1 MSELPKKITVNLSS
15 LPQLS
20 ALQNPVVINDSPF
33 SSAIVSR
40 MFSGNPAS
48 DDVYRL
54 VFKKGSSR
62 ELMTIRSGELMGLS
76 TSIAI
81 EHGKISSHVGLSKVE
96 KKEWLGLLPTLL
108 NLSYLGALRSEIKI
122 LSGVVAEI
130 RNQQILEEQA
140 RFERITDAVI
150 ECCDAIPNIALDNY
164 LRSSYLIKIF
174 GNYEDCQ
181 EIFYVQRERFK
192 AHEASEL
199 SPLTVGHTFWWDEN
213 GVRIHPDQ
221 FFEFQLLN
229 NPIFSV
235 FERMVACKVCEM
247 LIVGDYSED
256 AVNRYSKSLLK
267 PILQLRTVLERR
279 LEAFD
284 RFSELCENGQIENH
298 NFPAVTAEQLNAH
311 RNFVKRIRDKIT
323 SLLED
328 KLKSF
333 DIVRQLS
340 SKENI
345 ELLWAE
351 GVLVL
356 NAGTK

>member
-1 MSELPKKITVNLSS
+1 MSELPEKINVNFASFPQLSS
-15 LPQLS
+15 L
-20 ALQNPVVINDSPF
+20 QNQVVINDSPF
-33 SSAIVSR
+33 SSAIVSQ
-40 MFSGNPAS
+40 MFSGSIAT

-54 VFKKGSSR
+54 VFKKGSAR
-62 ELMTIRSGELMGLS
+62 ELMTIRTGELAGLTS
-76 TSIAI
+76 SIAI
-81 EHGKISSHVGLSKVE
+81 EHGKISDHVGLSKVD

-108 NLSYLGALRSEIKI
+108 NLSYFSALRSQIQI
-122 LSGVVAEI
+122 LSGMVIEI

-140 RFERITDAVI
+140 RFERVTDAVI
-150 ECCDAIPNIALDNY
+150 ECCEAIPNIALDNY
-164 LRSSYLIKIF
+164 LRSSYLVKIF

-192 AHEASEL
+192 VREGSQA
-199 SPLTVGHTFWWDEN
+199 SPLIIGHNFWYSENDVKTF
-213 GVRIHPDQ
+213 PDQ

-229 NPIFSV
+229 DPIFAV

-247 LIVGDYSED
+247 LIVGDYSDE

-267 PILQLRTVLERR
+267 PIIQVRAVLKRR

-284 RFSELCENGQIENH
+284 KFSVLCESGQIENY
-298 NFPAVTAEQLNAH
+298 NFSPVTAEELAAH
-311 RNFVKRIRDKIT
+311 RCFVEKIRDKIT
-323 SLLED
+323 NQLED

-340 SKENI
+340 SREGI
-345 ELLWAE
+345 ELLWAN

-356 NAGTK
+356 NSETN